1 MNEAGAG
8 QSGFGNWL
16 RKLLPAETGHERRC
30 PICSAVYRTELPE
43 SLLCPAC
50 AAALPR
56 RRLGYCPR
64 CGELAAWPLLPLS
77 LCARC
82 LRKPPPWEGLVFHGA
97 YEGLLRSLL
106 IQLKFHDHVLVGY
119 VLGSLLA
126 RHPNLSGLEVD
137 VIAPVPL
144 HRKRLAHRGYNQ
156 SLELARP
163 LARRLDR
170 PLAPRLLRR
179 ARATKS
185 QSGISREER
194 KTNIREAFTGSRDA
208 RGKHVLL
215 VDDTLT
221 TGATMADAARALLL
235 AGAAGVSVAVVG
247 RTALHY

>member
-1 MNEAGAG
+1 MNEAEVG
-8 QSGFGNWL
+8 QSRLGNWL
-16 RKLLPAETGHERRC
+16 RNLLPAETGCERRC
-30 PICSAVYRTELPE
+30 PVCSSVYRTEQPS
-43 SLLCPAC
+43 SLLCPDC

-56 RRLGYCPR
+56 RMLGYCPL

-82 LRKPPPWEGLVFHGA
+82 LRKPPPWKGLVFHGV

-106 IQLKFHDHVLVGY
+106 IRLKFHDHVLMGH
-119 VLGSLLA
+119 VLGTLLA
-126 RHPNLSGLEVD
+126 RHPHLSELEVD

-144 HRKRLAHRGYNQ
+144 HRKRLASRGYNQ

-163 LARRLDR
+163 LAGWLNR

-179 ARATKS
+179 ARATKP

-194 KTNIREAFTGSRDA
+194 KSNIREAFTGSRDA

-235 AGAAGVSVAVVG
+235 AGAAGVNIAVVS